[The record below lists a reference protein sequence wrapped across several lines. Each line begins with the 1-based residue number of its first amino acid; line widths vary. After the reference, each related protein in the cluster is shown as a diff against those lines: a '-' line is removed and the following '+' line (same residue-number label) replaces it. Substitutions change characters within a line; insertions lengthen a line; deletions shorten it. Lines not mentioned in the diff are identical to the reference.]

1 MIASGCQALD
11 RERLVRKVEREVILD
26 ALGCRCSDSCIGHI
40 IIVVDYFITVA
51 EFL

>member
-1 MIASGCQALD
+1 MVASGCQALD

-26 ALGCRCSDSCIGHI
+26 ALGVSGSCIGHI
-40 IIVVDYFITVA
+40 IVVVDYFITVA